1 MRTSASRP
9 LFPPITALPA
19 LLILFAL
26 MALSSA
32 SIASAHRVTVFAWV
46 EGGTV
51 HTASQFS
58 RERKVHGGSIEVFD
72 AATGERLLTGRT
84 DDQGEFS
91 FPVPEAA
98 RARGSDLRVALKAG
112 EGHAGEWIVPASE
125 YMAQAAQV
133 QSGPAEAAK
142 SASPTHPTNP
152 TNPANRG
159 EAGYTL
165 GQNMIAQPGGSHP
178 APASDRTA
186 STGLAGG
193 SSSPDQ
199 AADPLSRSV
208 DAQAL
213 EQVVEQAVD
222 RALERRLAPVTRM
235 LAEQAQAGPSV
246 TEIVGGMGW
255 LVGLAGIGA
264 WLSARKK
271 K

>member
-1 MRTSASRP
+1 MHTTNHLP
-9 LFPPITALPA
+9 VFPPITRALA
-19 LLILFAL
+19 VLILSAL
-26 MALSSA
+26 ATLGGISP
-32 SIASAHRVTVFAWV
+32 ASAHRVTVFAWV

-125 YMAQAAQV
+125 YMAQTAPAR
-133 QSGPAEAAK
+133 SGPAEAAK
-142 SASPTHPTNP
+142 SASPANP
-152 TNPANRG
+152 ASPANRDG
-159 EAGYTL
+159 AGDTL

-213 EQVVEQAVD
+213 EQAVD

>member
-26 MALSSA
+26 MALSSV

-125 YMAQAAQV
+125 YMAQAAPAR
-133 QSGPAEAAK
+133 SGPAEAAK
-142 SASPTHPTNP
+142 SASPA
-152 TNPANRG
+152 NPASSANRDG
-159 EAGYTL
+159 
-165 GQNMIAQPGGSHP
+165 
-178 APASDRTA
+178 
-186 STGLAGG
+186 AGG

-213 EQVVEQAVD
+213 EQAVD